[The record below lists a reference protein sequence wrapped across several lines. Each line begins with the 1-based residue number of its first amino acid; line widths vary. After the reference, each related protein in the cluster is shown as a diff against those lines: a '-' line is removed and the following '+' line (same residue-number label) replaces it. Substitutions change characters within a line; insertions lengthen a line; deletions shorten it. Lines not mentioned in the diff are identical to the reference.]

1 MLAKAGINLQP
12 PDKLPLYEIASFSQ
26 VMRVLHITNN
36 FPTLNFPIFG
46 IFIKE
51 QIESLDKLGA
61 DNEVFFI
68 NSREEGKGAY
78 LRSLWKLTRL
88 LRDKKYDI
96 IHCHH
101 SFSGVIFL
109 LSGRWFNKPRLLSYQ
124 SDPRNEGGRILFR
137 ILYIFFNRI
146 ILKSKPKNIKLSKL
160 VYLPNGVNTS
170 FFVPMD
176 KNQCK
181 DKLGLDKS
189 KRYILFMDSYN
200 RRPCKRIDRYSRTLS
215 ILREKYNHTDLEPL
229 VLTNTARNLIPAY
242 INASDLHLL
251 TSDFEGSPNSVKE
264 CLACNV
270 PVVSTPVGNVSDM
283 LMNVSGSHVSH
294 SFSPAELAELSD
306 KALNAQT
313 INSRDSLSQ
322 KGLDIE
328 TVANRLLN
336 LYSRM
341 IGLTVREELHSQTE
355 SVFNQSPEISD
366 SSHEYVRKPLKIL
379 LINNCH
385 YRRGGADVV
394 YLNTGDLMESRGH
407 EVAYFSTKSQY
418 NYPAPYSEFFVRDI
432 DALKL
437 NFIEQLVFMPR
448 KLYSW
453 QSGRNLKKVIDH
465 FQPDLAHIHLYKG
478 GLTAAI
484 LPVLRKKKIPAV
496 ITLHDYSLLCPRNIM
511 IDGDGKICERCLT
524 MTRLNCIYH
533 RCNRKNLYYS
543 IVNYIEFVLNNN
555 IFKPENYFNRII
567 CVSKFNYLKH
577 SLHPLFKDRF
587 LHLYNFYPLL
597 SQSNPKTEKG
607 TYFLFYGRLAPE
619 KGVMTLINTWKR
631 LGKEV
636 QLKIIGEGSMS
647 AMIKDEIKNND
658 LTNIEFLGFR
668 KGDELFSFIRDAS
681 FVLVPSEW
689 YENNPLTIV
698 EAYSS
703 GKPVIGSNIGGI
715 PELIIEEKTGYL
727 FSMGNS
733 TELESKINKAMQLTD
748 NEYLE
753 MSETAYRFA
762 CDKFSEKT
770 HYRDI
775 LNIYREVIN
784 FENT

>member
-1 MLAKAGINLQP
+1 
-12 PDKLPLYEIASFSQ
+12 
-26 VMRVLHITNN
+26 MRILHITNN

-51 QIESLDKLGA
+51 QIESLNHLGTE
-61 DNEVFFI
+61 NEVFFI

-78 LRSLWKLTRL
+78 LRSLWKLQRL
-88 LRDKKYDI
+88 LKQNRYDI

-101 SFSGVIFL
+101 SFSGVIFM
-109 LSGRWFNKPRLLSYQ
+109 LSGRWHKTKRLLSYQ
-124 SDPRNEGGRILFR
+124 SDPRNEGGLLLFR
-137 ILYIFFNRI
+137 ILYLFFDKI
-146 ILKSKPKNIKLSKL
+146 ILKNKPKDADKSKI

-181 DKLGLDKS
+181 EKLGLNKS
-189 KRYILFMDSYN
+189 KRYVLFMDSYN
-200 RRPCKRIDRYSRTLS
+200 RRPCKRIDRYSKTLS
-215 ILREKYNHTDLEPL
+215 ILREKYHHFDLEPL

-264 CLACNV
+264 CMACNI
-270 PVVSTPVGNVSDM
+270 PVVSTPVGNVSD
-283 LMNVSGSHVSH
+283 LLQEVEGSFVSK
-294 SFSPAELAELSD
+294 SFSSEELAQLSD
-306 KALNAQT
+306 RSLRNELVDSR
-313 INSRDSLSQ
+313 NSLAQ
-322 KGLDIE
+322 KGLNIE
-328 TVANRLLN
+328 TVARRLLN
-336 LYSRM
+336 LYAG
-341 IGLTVREELHSQTE
+341 ITE
-355 SVFNQSPEISD
+355 VTPTPTALPLSGK
-366 SSHEYVRKPLKIL
+366 HERSEFSLIADEHPSAMKPMKIL

-394 YLNTGDLMESRGH
+394 YLNTGDLLESRGH
-407 EVAYFSTKSQY
+407 NVAYFSTKSQY
-418 NYPAPYSEFFVRDI
+418 NYPSPYSKFFIKDI
-432 DALKL
+432 DALQL
-437 NFIEQLVFMPR
+437 NFVEQLVFMPR

-453 QSGRNLKKVIDH
+453 QSSRNLKQVINH
-465 FQPDLAHIHLYKG
+465 FKPDLAHIHLYKG

-484 LPVLRKKKIPAV
+484 LPVLRKRRIPTV

-511 IDGDGKICERCLT
+511 IDGNGNICERCLT
-524 MTRLNCIYH
+524 ATRLNCIYH

-543 IVNYIEFVLNNN
+543 IVNYLEFVINNN
-555 IFKPENYFNRII
+555 IFNPKNYFRKII

-577 SLHPLFKDRF
+577 SVHPLFGDRF

-597 SQSNPKTEKG
+597 SQSNPNTHKG
-607 TYFLFYGRLAPE
+607 NYFLFYGRLAPE

-631 LGKEV
+631 LTKDV
-636 QLKIIGEGSMS
+636 KLKIIGEGAMS
-647 AMIKDEIKNND
+647 ALIKDEVKSSN
-658 LTNIEFLGFR
+658 LSNIEFLGFR
-668 KGDELFSFIRDAS
+668 KGEELFDYIRNAS

-715 PELIIEEKTGYL
+715 PELIIEGKTGYL
-727 FSMGNS
+727 FRMGDS
-733 TELESKINKAMQLTD
+733 EELEKKIYEAVNMNDSAYM
-748 NEYLE
+748 E

-762 CDKFSEKT
+762 CEKFSEKT
-770 HYRDI
+770 HYHDL
-775 LNIYREVIN
+775 LNVYSEVVN
-784 FENT
+784 DVK

>member
-1 MLAKAGINLQP
+1 
-12 PDKLPLYEIASFSQ
+12 
-26 VMRVLHITNN
+26 MRILHITNN

-51 QIESLDKLGA
+51 QIESLNKLGA
-61 DNEVFFI
+61 VNEVFFI
-68 NSREEGKGAY
+68 NSREEGKGTY
-78 LRSLWKLTRL
+78 FKSIWKLRRL
-88 LRDKKYDI
+88 LKQNRYDI

-109 LSGRWFNKPRLLSYQ
+109 LSGRWFNTRRLLSYQ
-124 SDPRNEGGRILFR
+124 SDPRNEGGRLLFR
-137 ILYIFFNRI
+137 ILYNFFDRI
-146 ILKSKPKNIKLSKL
+146 ILKSKPKGDKLLKI

-181 DKLGLDKS
+181 DKLGLNKS

-215 ILREKYNHTDLEPL
+215 ILREKYHYTDLEPL

-251 TSDFEGSPNSVKE
+251 TSDFEGSPNSIKE
-264 CLACNV
+264 CLACNI

-283 LMNVSGSHVSH
+283 LSGVEGSYVAST
-294 SFSPAELAELSD
+294 FKPDELAELSD
-306 KALNAQT
+306 RSLHFGH
-313 INSRDSLSQ
+313 INSRESLAG
-322 KGLDIE
+322 KGLDIDS
-328 TVANRLLN
+328 VALRLMD
-336 LYSRM
+336 LYNM
-341 IGLTVREELHSQTE
+341 IKGTSVAEDVYPPTTSNYDPSQVLTD
-355 SVFNQSPEISD
+355 SPHDID
-366 SSHEYVRKPLKIL
+366 RKPHKVLM
-379 LINNCH
+379 INNCH

-394 YLNTGDLMESRGH
+394 YLNTGDLMKSRGH
-407 EVAYFSTKSQY
+407 DVAYFSTKSKY
-418 NYPAPYSEFFVRDI
+418 NYPAPYSEYFVRDI

-437 NFIEQLVFMPR
+437 NFIEQLLFMPR

-453 QSGRNLKKVIDH
+453 EANRNLKKVIDH
-465 FQPDLAHIHLYKG
+465 FEPDLAHIHLYKG

-484 LPVLRKKKIPAV
+484 LPVLRKKKIPTV

-511 IDGDGKICERCLT
+511 IDGKGKICERCLT

-533 RCNRKNLYYS
+533 RCNRNNLYYS
-543 IVNYIEFVLNNN
+543 IVNYLEFVLNND
-555 IFKPENYFNRII
+555 ILKPKNYFNRII

-577 SLHPLFKDRF
+577 SSHPLFKDRI

-597 SQSNPKTEKG
+597 SQSNPNTEKG
-607 TYFLFYGRLAPE
+607 SYFLFYGRLAPE

-636 QLKIIGEGSMS
+636 QLKIIGEGAMS
-647 AMIKDEIKNND
+647 AMIKDEIKKSNLENV
-658 LTNIEFLGFR
+658 EFLGFR
-668 KGDELFSFIRDAS
+668 KGEELFNYIREASFI
-681 FVLVPSEW
+681 LVPSEW

-698 EAYSS
+698 EAYSA

-727 FSMGNS
+727 FSMGDS
-733 TELESKINKAMQLTD
+733 RELEAKINKAMQLTEG
-748 NEYLE
+748 EYLE

-762 CDKFSEKT
+762 CDRFSEKT
-770 HYRDI
+770 HYRDL

-784 FENT
+784 VENS

>member
-1 MLAKAGINLQP
+1 MKI
-12 PDKLPLYEIASFSQ
+12 
-26 VMRVLHITNN
+26 LHITNN

-51 QIESLDKLGA
+51 QIESLNRLGA
-61 DNEVFFI
+61 ENEVFFI

-78 LRSLWKLTRL
+78 LRAIWKLRRL
-88 LRDKKYDI
+88 LKQNRYDI

-109 LSGRWFNKPRLLSYQ
+109 LSGRWVHTRRLLSYQ

-137 ILYIFFNRI
+137 ILYIFFDRI
-146 ILKSKPKNIKLSKL
+146 ILKNNPKEEELLRL

-181 DKLGLDKS
+181 EKLGLDRS

-215 ILREKYNHTDLEPL
+215 ILRLKYQYNDLEPL

-251 TSDFEGSPNSVKE
+251 TSDFEGSPNSIKE
-264 CLACNV
+264 CMACNI

-283 LMNVSGSHVSH
+283 LSDVEGSHVAK
-294 SFSPAELAELSD
+294 SFSPEELAELSD
-306 KALNAQT
+306 RSLRAGE
-313 INSRDSLSQ
+313 INSRASLAA

-328 TVANRLLN
+328 TVALRLLD
-336 LYSRM
+336 LYNM
-341 IGLTVREELHSQTE
+341 IKGT
-355 SVFNQSPEISD
+355 SVDAEVYPPATSNCDPAQAMTD
-366 SSHEYVRKPLKIL
+366 SSHDIARMPIKVLM
-379 LINNCH
+379 INNCH

-407 EVAYFSTKSQY
+407 DVAYFSTKSEY
-418 NYPAPYSEFFVRDI
+418 NYPAPYSEYFVRDI

-437 NFIEQLVFMPR
+437 NFFEQFLFMPR

-453 QSGRNLKKVIDH
+453 EANRNLKKVIDR
-465 FQPDLAHIHLYKG
+465 FEPDLAHIHLYKG

-484 LPVLRKKKIPAV
+484 LPVLRRKKIPAV

-511 IDGDGKICERCLT
+511 IDGKGNICERCLT

-543 IVNYIEFVLNNN
+543 IVNYLEFVLNND
-555 IFKPENYFNRII
+555 IFKPKNYFNRII

-577 SLHPLFKDRF
+577 SLHPLFRDRF

-607 TYFLFYGRLAPE
+607 SYFLFYGRLAPE

-636 QLKIIGEGSMS
+636 QLKIIGEGGMS
-647 AMIKDEIKNND
+647 AMIKDEIKNSN

-668 KGDELFSFIRDAS
+668 KGEELFSYIREAS
-681 FVLVPSEW
+681 FILVPSEW
-689 YENNPLTIV
+689 YENNPLTII

-727 FSMGNS
+727 FRMGDSM
-733 TELESKINKAMQLTD
+733 ELEAKINKAMQLTE

-770 HYRDI
+770 HYRDL

-784 FENT
+784 VDHL

>member
-1 MLAKAGINLQP
+1 
-12 PDKLPLYEIASFSQ
+12 
-26 VMRVLHITNN
+26 MRILHITNN

-51 QIESLDKLGA
+51 QIESLNNLGTK
-61 DNEVFFI
+61 NEVFFI

-78 LRSLWKLTRL
+78 LRSLWKLRRL
-88 LRDKKYDI
+88 LKQNRYDI

-109 LSGRWFNKPRLLSYQ
+109 LSGKWFNTRRLLSYQ
-124 SDPRNEGGRILFR
+124 SDPRNEGGILLFK
-137 ILYIFFNRI
+137 ILYLFFNRI
-146 ILKSKPKNIKLSKL
+146 ILKNKPKNESRSKI
-160 VYLPNGVNTS
+160 VHLPNGVNTS

-181 DKLGLDKS
+181 EKLGLDKS

-200 RRPCKRIDRYSRTLS
+200 RRPCKRIDRYSKTLS
-215 ILREKYNHTDLEPL
+215 LLREKYHHIDLEPL

-264 CLACNV
+264 CMACNIR
-270 PVVSTPVGNVSDM
+270 VVSTPVGNVSD
-283 LMNVSGSHVSH
+283 LLLGVEGSFVSN
-294 SFSPAELAELSD
+294 SFRSEELAELSD
-306 KALNAQT
+306 RSLRHVLVD
-313 INSRDSLSQ
+313 SRDSLAK
-322 KGLDIE
+322 KGLNIE
-328 TVANRLLN
+328 AVAQRLLN
-336 LYSRM
+336 LYVGIAEVTPSSDKLPDCRKQEKSA
-341 IGLTVREELHSQTE
+341 VP
-355 SVFNQSPEISD
+355 FNAAGNSKA
-366 SSHEYVRKPLKIL
+366 RRPLKIL

-394 YLNTGDLMESRGH
+394 YLNTGDLLESRGH
-407 EVAYFSTKSQY
+407 NVAYFSTKSQY
-418 NYPAPYSEFFVRDI
+418 NYPSAYSEFFIKDI

-437 NFIEQLVFMPR
+437 NFVEQLVFMPR
-448 KLYSW
+448 KLYSR
-453 QSGRNLKKVIDH
+453 QSSRNLRQVINH

-484 LPVLRKKKIPAV
+484 LPVLRERKIPTV

-511 IDGDGKICERCLT
+511 IDGNGNICERCLSAS
-524 MTRLNCIYH
+524 RLNCVYH
-533 RCNRKNLYYS
+533 RCNRRNLYYS
-543 IVNYIEFVLNNN
+543 IVNYLEFVLNNN
-555 IFKPENYFNRII
+555 IFNPKNYFSKII
-567 CVSKFNYLKH
+567 CVSKFNYFKH
-577 SLHPLFKDRF
+577 SVHPLFGERF

-597 SQSNPKTEKG
+597 SQSNPNTQKG
-607 TYFLFYGRLAPE
+607 NYFLFYGRLAPE

-631 LGKEV
+631 LTKDV
-636 QLKIIGEGSMS
+636 KLKIIGEGAMS
-647 AMIKDEIKNND
+647 AMIKDEIKSSN
-658 LTNIEFLGFR
+658 LSNIEFLGFR
-668 KGDELFSFIRDAS
+668 KGEELFDYIRNAS

-715 PELIIEEKTGYL
+715 PELIIEGKTGYL
-727 FSMGNS
+727 FNMGDS
-733 TELESKINKAMQLTD
+733 VELEKKINEAVRMSDT
-748 NEYLE
+748 EYLE

-762 CDKFSEKT
+762 CEKFSEKT
-770 HYRDI
+770 HYHDL
-775 LNIYREVIN
+775 LNIYSEVVN
-784 FENT
+784 DGK

>member
-1 MLAKAGINLQP
+1 
-12 PDKLPLYEIASFSQ
+12 
-26 VMRVLHITNN
+26 MRILHITNN

-51 QIESLDKLGA
+51 QIESLNNLGA
-61 DNEVFFI
+61 ENEVFFI

-78 LRSLWKLTRL
+78 LRSLWKLRRYL
-88 LRDKKYDI
+88 KQNRYDI

-101 SFSGVIFL
+101 SFSGAIFL
-109 LSGRWFNKPRLLSYQ
+109 LSGKWFKTKRLLSYQ
-124 SDPRNEGGRILFR
+124 SDPRNEGGRLLFR

-146 ILKSKPKNIKLSKL
+146 ILKNKPKYNNKPKI
-160 VYLPNGVNTS
+160 VHLPNGVNTS
-170 FFVPMD
+170 FFVPMN

-189 KRYILFMDSYN
+189 KRYVLFMDSYN
-200 RRPCKRIDRYSRTLS
+200 RRPCKRIDRFSETLS
-215 ILREKYNHTDLEPL
+215 ILREKYHYANLEPL
-229 VLTNTARNLIPAY
+229 VLTNTSRSLIPAY

-264 CLACNV
+264 CMACNV
-270 PVVSTPVGNVSDM
+270 HVVSTPVGNVSDM
-283 LMNVSGSHVSH
+283 LKDVEGSYVSS
-294 SFSPAELAELSD
+294 SFNSEELAELSD
-306 KALNAQT
+306 KALKTNET
-313 INSRDSLSQ
+313 NSRNILSL

-328 TVANRLLN
+328 TVARRLLS
-336 LYSRM
+336 LYNSM
-341 IGLTVREELHSQTE
+341 LNSAVPENVIPVPKEDHLSTPGISADHEL
-355 SVFNQSPEISD
+355 
-366 SSHEYVRKPLKIL
+366 VRKPMKIL

-394 YLNTGDLMESRGH
+394 YLNTGDLLESRGH
-407 EVAYFSTKSQY
+407 GVAYFSTKSKY
-418 NYPAPYSEFFVRDI
+418 NSPAPYSEFFVRDV

-437 NFIEQLVFMPR
+437 NFVEQLLYMPR
-448 KLYSW
+448 KLYSREAN
-453 QSGRNLKKVIDH
+453 RNLKMVIDH
-465 FQPDLAHIHLYKG
+465 FRPDLAHIHLYKG

-484 LPVLRKKKIPAV
+484 LPVLRKMKIPTV

-511 IDGDGKICERCLT
+511 IDGNGRICERCLT
-524 MTRLNCIYH
+524 ATRLNCIYH

-555 IFKPENYFNRII
+555 IFKPRNYFNKII

-577 SLHPLFKDRF
+577 SVHPLFSDRF

-597 SQSNPKTEKG
+597 SQSNPKTTKG
-607 TYFLFYGRLAPE
+607 SYFLFYGRLAQE
-619 KGVMTLINTWKR
+619 KGVSTLINTWKR

-636 QLKIIGEGSMS
+636 QLKIIGEGVMS
-647 AMIKDEIKNND
+647 AMIRDEIRKSN
-658 LTNIEFLGFR
+658 LTNVEFLGFR
-668 KGDELFSFIRDAS
+668 KGEELFGYIRDAS

-715 PELIIEEKTGYL
+715 PELIIEDKTGYL

-733 TELESKINKAMQLTD
+733 FEFEEKITKAVNLSE
-748 NEYLE
+748 NEYQE
-753 MSETAYRFA
+753 MSESAYRFA
-762 CDKFSEKT
+762 CDKFSEKA
-770 HYRDI
+770 HYRDL
-775 LNIYREVIN
+775 LNIYREVVSGEIL
-784 FENT
+784 